1 MRAAILGVCLLL
13 EIILFTALGGQRFGS
28 GGEFIAYFQSYFADL
43 LVQST
48 PILLLAFGMT
58 LILMTG
64 GIDLSVAS
72 AVAVVSCVMG
82 LFAPGLSFWG
92 LAMPTAILAACLLGL
107 GNGLLIGRLGVP
119 PIIAT
124 LGTMIFYRGLCFV
137 LLGDLE
143 KAPFL
148 EVPGYEL
155 AGGVVGSLVVLGLL
169 YGLGG
174 TWFHNSVWRRE
185 LLLIGGNR
193 VAARYAAIPVD
204 RRLAEVYTV
213 AGLLAFLAAVSFTA
227 RNGSV
232 SASSL
237 TGMELKV
244 IVAVILGGT
253 RVQGGNGSLLGT
265 FFGVLFIAVL
275 DEGLRGAA
283 SWGAKHL
290 PFKLSHLQ
298 FILLGVLLVGGVWLN
313 NRLDARDAHKRN

>member
-1 MRAAILGVCLLL
+1 MRVAILAILLAL
-13 EIILFTALGGQRFGS
+13 EIALFTVLGGQTFS
-28 GGEFIAYFQSYFADL
+28 SAADFLAYFRSYFADL
-43 LVQST
+43 LIQST

-64 GIDLSVAS
+64 GIDLSAAS
-72 AVAVVSCVMG
+72 TVAVISCLMG
-82 LFAPGLSFWG
+82 LFAPGASFWW
-92 LAMPTAILAACLLGL
+92 LAVPTAAMAACLLGL

-155 AGGVVGSLVVLGLL
+155 AGGVAGSLVALGLL

-174 TWFHNSVWRRE
+174 AWFNNSVWRRE

-193 VAARYAAIPVD
+193 IAARYAAIPVG
-204 RRLAEVYTV
+204 RRLAEVYTL
-213 AGLLAFLAAVSFTA
+213 AGALAFLAAVSFTA
-227 RNGSV
+227 RNSSV

-237 TGMELKV
+237 AGMELRV

-253 RVQGGNGSLLGT
+253 RVQGGSGSLLGS
-265 FFGVLFIAVL
+265 FFGVLFIAVM

-283 SWGAKHL
+283 IWGEKHL

-298 FILLGVLLVGGVWLN
+298 FILLGTLLVAGVWLN
-313 NRLDARDAHKRN
+313 NWLDARDASKRE